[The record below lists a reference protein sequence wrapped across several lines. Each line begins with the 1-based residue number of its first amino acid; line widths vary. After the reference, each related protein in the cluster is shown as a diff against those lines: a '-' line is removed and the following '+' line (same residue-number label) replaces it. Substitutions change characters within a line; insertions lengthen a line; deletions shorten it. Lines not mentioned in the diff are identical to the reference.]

1 MIGLS
6 WLGAIIVG
14 GFAGWIAGMIMKANN
29 GLILNIIIGI
39 LGAVLGNFIAVAI
52 VGSTLIGTFGQ
63 LAAGILGACLLIALS
78 RLFR

>member
-14 GFAGWIAGMIMKANN
+14 GFAGWIAGMIMKASN
-29 GLILNIIIGI
+29 GLFMNIILGI
-39 LGAVLGNFIAVAI
+39 LGAVLGNFIAVAV
-52 VGSTLIGTFGQ
+52 VGSTLLGTFGQ
-63 LAAGILGACLLIALS
+63 MAVGILGACLLIAIS